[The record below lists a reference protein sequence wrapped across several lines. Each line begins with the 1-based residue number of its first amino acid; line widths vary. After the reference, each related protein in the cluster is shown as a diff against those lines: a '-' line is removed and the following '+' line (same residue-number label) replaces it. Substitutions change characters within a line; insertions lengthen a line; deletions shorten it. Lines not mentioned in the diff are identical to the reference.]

1 VNTTARFYS
10 QSIICKIP
18 SAVPSRT
25 RSNIHL
31 WLPKHARISPKY
43 RIFGQNHGKTTRIS
57 ERESNK
63 VLGLL
68 FEAQRNTISIVIV
81 FHEMLIGSIIKPS
94 GLFGHRVTGSV
105 AAGSELGSPA

>member
-1 VNTTARFYS
+1 MARS
-10 QSIICKIP
+10 
-18 SAVPSRT
+18 T
-25 RSNIHL
+25 RM
-31 WLPKHARISPKY
+31 
-43 RIFGQNHGKTTRIS
+43 S